1 MLIMRPM
8 GLSRERKDRMEE
20 KIYKTMS
27 GSGAMSIA
35 VGVVTLVVGLV
46 CGILMIVGGV
56 KLLSGK
62 SKILF

>member
-35 VGVVTLVVGLV
+35 VGVVTLDVGLV
-46 CGILMIVGGV
+46 CGILMIVGGA

>member
-27 GSGAMSIA
+27 GSGAMSIS
-35 VGVVTLVVGLV
+35 VGVEL
-46 CGILMIVGGV
+46 
-56 KLLSGK
+56 K
-62 SKILF
+62 

>member
-27 GSGAMSIA
+27 GSGAMSSWS
-35 VGVVTLVVGLV
+35 GNLS
-46 CGILMIVGGV
+46 CGSCLRYIDDRWRGKAPFGQIKNFILN
-56 KLLSGK
+56 
-62 SKILF
+62 